1 MVTSIVKGVEIIFD
15 ATKLGE
21 ILHSMGITDY
31 CWVSDEH
38 SGLPSMF
45 SQGRVTSRVQTV
57 LKGVMG
63 PVHKLLF
70 KIVHKGILPR
80 GHYRHIA
87 SLRDIGLM
95 NALECKDHIDL
106 LIIKH
111 LARIFDPQLGS
122 HQLAFDNLLTRV
134 FTVFEVALGEG
145 WALTRADMFTQS
157 ILADCGIPI
166 EPEQVSN
173 ASPCPFGPVSQL
185 LRELKVV
192 EDKTATLELE
202 N

>member
-122 HQLAFDNLLTRV
+122 HQLA
-134 FTVFEVALGEG
+134 LGEG